1 MQEVI
6 LLESIKKWRESRG
19 MTQKFVGLSL
29 GVSPVQVSKWEAGKT
44 APTID
49 NLVKLSRLF
58 GVTVDDLLGLPAL
71 RKNTTPQEEL
81 VLDAFRAASPDTRS
95 AVCAVLHVPEI
106 EKSALIG

>member
-1 MQEVI
+1 MQ
-6 LLESIKKWRESRG
+6 SIRTWRESRG
-19 MTQKFVGLSL
+19 MTQKYVAYTL
-29 GVSPVQVSKWEAGKT
+29 GVSPVQVSKLETGKT

-81 VLDAFRAASPDTRS
+81 IVDAFRAASPDTRA
-95 AVCAVLHVPEI
+95 AVCAVLGVPVV
-106 EKSALIG
+106 EKDALIG